1 MIHRRDF
8 LKRGAIC
15 TGAAALSSQVAAA
28 PEEDSKAPASG
39 YSYRR
44 PAFKKGSRLLFI
56 GDSITD
62 MKWGRNE
69 KDRNHY
75 LGHSYVYLIASR
87 LGVDMPEAQLEFF
100 NRGHSG
106 NRISD
111 LRSRWKTDVIDMK
124 PDLLSVLIG
133 VNDRKVKKG
142 ASFAAEKW
150 GADYQHI
157 LSSSREA
164 NPDLRIVLLDPF
176 VLKSGWW
183 MKKGGEWD
191 ASRAQINQMRAVIA
205 KLAKEFNA
213 VQVPAQDVFDTAAK
227 AVSPEHWI
235 WDGVH
240 PLPQGHELIAR
251 RWLEDVSARWK

>member
-8 LKRGAIC
+8 LRKGALC

-28 PEEDSKAPASG
+28 TEEDSAANANG

-87 LGVDMPEAQLEFF
+87 LGVDIPGAQLEFF

-106 NRISD
+106 NRITD
-111 LRSRWKTDVIDMK
+111 LRSRWKKDAIDMK

-142 ASFAAEKW
+142 ASFDAEKW
-150 GADYQHI
+150 AENYQHI
-157 LSSSREA
+157 LASSRQA

-176 VLKSGWW
+176 VLKTGWW
-183 MKKGGEWD
+183 MNKGGEWD
-191 ASRAQINQMRAVIA
+191 ASRAQIEQMRGVIT
-205 KLAKEFNA
+205 KLAKEFSA
-213 VQVPAQDVFDTAAK
+213 VQVPTQDVFDKAAG
-227 AVSPEHWI
+227 AVGPAHWI

>member
-8 LKRGAIC
+8 LKKSAIC
-15 TGAAALSSQVAAA
+15 TGAAALSSQVAAETEA
-28 PEEDSKAPASG
+28 QGEAPASG

-87 LGVDMPEAQLEFF
+87 LGVDMPEARLEFF

-106 NRISD
+106 NRITD
-111 LRSRWKTDVIDMK
+111 LRSRWKKDAIDMK

-142 ASFAAEKW
+142 ASFDAEKW
-150 GADYQHI
+150 AENYHHI
-157 LSSSREA
+157 LASSRQA
-164 NPDLRIVLLDPF
+164 NSDLRIVLLDPF

-183 MKKGGEWD
+183 MNKGGEWD

-213 VQVPAQDVFDTAAK
+213 VQVPTQDVFDAAAK
-227 AVSPEHWI
+227 AVEPAHWI

>member
-8 LKRGAIC
+8 LRKGALC

-28 PEEDSKAPASG
+28 TEEDSAASANG

-106 NRISD
+106 NRITN
-111 LRSRWKTDVIDMK
+111 LRSRWQTDVIDMK
-124 PDLLSVLIG
+124 PDLLSVLVG
-133 VNDRKVKKG
+133 VNDRQVKKG
-142 ASFAAEKW
+142 ASF
-150 GADYQHI
+150 GD
-157 LSSSREA
+157 R
-164 NPDLRIVLLDPF
+164 
-176 VLKSGWW
+176 KSVG
-183 MKKGGEWD
+183 
-191 ASRAQINQMRAVIA
+191 
-205 KLAKEFNA
+205 
-213 VQVPAQDVFDTAAK
+213 
-227 AVSPEHWI
+227 
-235 WDGVH
+235 
-240 PLPQGHELIAR
+240 
-251 RWLEDVSARWK
+251 